1 MTDKEKGTPPPSN
14 TEKAT
19 GDIVVSESQN
29 SMCEEAEPCPT
40 DDDVKQQRRRNLFTT
55 RILPFFG
62 LQLALF
68 IAVLDMYVDTWKTAM
83 AFIVIGHY
91 RTILA
96 TSLPRISSE
105 FQAMTLS
112 VWVASA

>member
-1 MTDKEKGTPPPSN
+1 MTDKEKGTPPPPSN
-14 TEKAT
+14 TQKAPD
-19 GDIVVSESQN
+19 DIVVSGSQN

-40 DDDVKQQRRRNLFTT
+40 DDVKQQRRRNLFTT

-68 IAVLDMYVDTWKTAM
+68 IAVLDMYVDTWKTVIV
-83 AFIVIGHY
+83 FIVIGHH

-105 FQAMTLS
+105 FHAMTLS